1 MTAELQVSATFAT
14 TIDAPEHIQIAEELG
29 YTRAWLYDTPQQSPD
44 VWMMLALAAQRTR
57 SIGLGPG
64 VLVPTLRH
72 PMVNAAAAAA
82 LERLA
87 PGRVAVA
94 FGTGF
99 TGRQAMGQR
108 PITWAY
114 MTRYIETFRALLRG
128 DAVEWDGGWM
138 RMLHPDNALPSAPD
152 AIPIYIS
159 ALGPKGVEIAKALGD
174 GLFAVAAVPAR
185 ASEFEHVAFGVVGS
199 VRDDDEPLDS
209 ERLRTAA
216 GPGTIVMF
224 HFAYE
229 MGGEESVKALP
240 GGPEWLAHLQDTP
253 PHLRHLTVHK
263 GHLMHLNDADTA
275 AWNAGAHALVEH
287 ATLTGTAAE
296 VRDKVQALAA
306 QGVTE
311 LVYQPAGDIRR
322 ELETFADAMGLQAP
336 AAAVGA

>member
-1 MTAELQVSATFAT
+1 MTGELQVSAAFAT
-14 TIDAPEHIQIAEELG
+14 AIDTPEHVQIAEELG
-29 YTRAWLYDTPQQSPD
+29 YARAWMYDTPQQSPD

-87 PGRVAVA
+87 PGRVAIG

-99 TGRQAMGQR
+99 TGRRAMGQP

-114 MTRYIETFRALLRG
+114 MTRYLEAFRGLLRG
-128 DAVEWDGGWM
+128 ESVEWDGGWM
-138 RMLHPDNALPSAPD
+138 RMLHPDDSLRGAAD
-152 AIPIYIS
+152 IPIYIS
-159 ALGPKGVEIAKALGD
+159 ALGPKGFEVAKSLAN
-174 GLFAVAAVPAR
+174 GLFAVAAVPERAR
-185 ASEFEHVAFGVVGS
+185 EFEHAAFLTVGS
-199 VRDDDEPLDS
+199 VREDEEPLDT
-209 ERLRTAA
+209 ERLREAA
-216 GPGTIVMF
+216 GPGTVVML

-229 MGGEESVKALP
+229 VGGEEVVKTMP
-240 GGPEWLAHLQDTP
+240 GGEAWLAQLEDTP
-253 PHLRHLTVHK
+253 EDLRHLRVHR
-263 GHLMHLNDADTA
+263 GHLMYLNEADTA

-287 ATLTGTAAE
+287 ATLTGTAEE
-296 VRDKVQALAA
+296 VRAKVDALAA

-322 ELETFADAMGLQAP
+322 ELETFAAAMGLAPP
-336 AAAVGA
+336 AAVA